1 MMACVS
7 GLLRNDMVMYTGRQL
22 VRELLF
28 LKQLPRVLLMEITLR
43 FKLVIFIEGDIIF
56 KIHTIGELN
65 KVARMHLPVGDVP
78 DIRIRIREY
87 PREKK
92 NRIRIHVY

>member
-56 KIHTIGELN
+56 KIHTIGELI
-65 KVARMHLPVGDVP
+65 KVA
-78 DIRIRIREY
+78 
-87 PREKK
+87 
-92 NRIRIHVY
+92 